1 MSTER
6 SDNESRRSIEAHL
19 FYSYASQDEQLRLEL
34 EQHLTLMRRQGL
46 LSTYSYLSIRA
57 GEHWYEKSEEA
68 LRKSELV
75 LLLLSA
81 DFLASNDCFQWQM
94 ARAMDRQA
102 AGQCQV
108 IPIVLRP
115 VDWEQA
121 PFGALA
127 VLPADRQPVTLWP
140 TRDQAWLDVARG
152 IRAAI
157 DRLQVKRCLE
167 HPPAKPA
174 PAVILQRI
182 ADQQE
187 VRAVFATDVELG
199 RDASCDFA
207 FRLASKRLSKRHARL
222 LWLPG
227 LGQFVVQD
235 LHSANGT
242 ALDGERLQQLTPL
255 RTGQRVALADALTF
269 SCVITARPLP
279 PAAALIYMDGADGKA
294 KELAR
299 YVLVPEGTW
308 RVSGLGLEADSI
320 EIRHTAEGF
329 FLHVPSSGAG
339 VAAVQRL
346 TDGLELQLAG
356 QAMRVRLRS

>member
-1 MSTER
+1 MSIER
-6 SDNESRRSIEAHL
+6 SDNEPRRRIEVHL
-19 FYSYASQDEQLRLEL
+19 FYSYASQDEPLRLEL

-46 LSTYSYLSIRA
+46 LSTYSYLSIMA

-68 LRKSELV
+68 LRKAELV

-94 ARAMDRQA
+94 TRAMERQA
-102 AGQCQV
+102 AGLCQV

-121 PFGALA
+121 PFGSLA

-140 TRDQAWLDVARG
+140 TRDQAWLEVTRG

-157 DRLQVKRCLE
+157 DRLQVKRCLD

-174 PAVILQRI
+174 PAVMLQRT

-199 RDASCDFA
+199 RDTGCDFA

-227 LGQFVVQD
+227 LGQFAAQD

-242 ALDGERLQQLTPL
+242 MLDGERLHQLTPL
-255 RTGQRVALADALTF
+255 SAGQQVVLADSLTF
-269 SCVITARPLP
+269 SCAITARPLP
-279 PAAALIYMDGADGKA
+279 PAAALIYADRTA
-294 KELAR
+294 KELGR
-299 YVLVPEGTW
+299 YVLVPEGAW
-308 RVSGLGLEADSI
+308 RVSGLGLDACSI
-320 EIRHTAEGF
+320 EIRYTAEGF
-329 FLHVPSSGAG
+329 FLHNPQATPG
-339 VAAVQRL
+339 VAAAQRL
-346 TDGLELQLAG
+346 TDGMELQLAG
-356 QAMRVRLRS
+356 QAVRVRLRL